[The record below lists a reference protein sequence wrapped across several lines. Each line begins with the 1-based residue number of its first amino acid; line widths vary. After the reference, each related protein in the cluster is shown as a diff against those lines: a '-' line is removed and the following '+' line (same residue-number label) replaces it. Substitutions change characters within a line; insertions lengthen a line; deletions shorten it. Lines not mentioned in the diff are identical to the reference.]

1 MGSRE
6 VGFRPHQLADTQGL
20 PTDASAGYALRS
32 IGVVRFLLKVC
43 AFFFVGGLL
52 SLVLLSANEV
62 FGLGMWHHDAYP
74 IIGQHDGVHGQVP
87 GTFWH
92 SIRQFATI
100 TIVAGVVGTVLWF
113 FVGDDITAGSASRY
127 GAWHANTEP
136 ETATFDENEAWAEE
150 PGDPD
155 GKEHDETPKEIT
167 SLDELERKYGSR
179 EVD

>member
-1 MGSRE
+1 M
-6 VGFRPHQLADTQGL
+6 
-20 PTDASAGYALRS
+20 
-32 IGVVRFLLKVC
+32 RFLLKVC

-52 SLVLLSANEV
+52 SLALLSANEA

-74 IIGQHDGVHGQVP
+74 IIGQHDSVYGQVP

-100 TIVAGVVGTVLWF
+100 TIVAGVVGTALWF
-113 FVGDDITAGSASRY
+113 FVGDGVTAGSAGND
-127 GAWHANTEP
+127 GAWSASPRP
-136 ETATFDENEAWAEE
+136 ETATFDENETWAER

-155 GKEHDETPKEIT
+155 GKEHDATPEEIT
-167 SLDELERKYGSR
+167 SLDELERKYGGR